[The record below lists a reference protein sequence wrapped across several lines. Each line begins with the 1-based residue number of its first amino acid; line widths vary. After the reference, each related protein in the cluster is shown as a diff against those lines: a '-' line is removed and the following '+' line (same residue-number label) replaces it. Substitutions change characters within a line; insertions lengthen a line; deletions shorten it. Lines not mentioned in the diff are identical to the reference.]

1 MPNDLVHRT
10 STLKFINFL
19 CIGYLQDR
27 QCQQKVQ
34 ELQKLLEVAESC
46 HKQEIKVLRENYEK
60 KMGES
65 NLRFQS
71 ITHAVKVS
79 LAVIPHHHQ
88 SNFENLHKVPGI
100 HWEIELKMG

>member
-1 MPNDLVHRT
+1 MPNFLAYRT
-10 STLKFINFL
+10 STLKFINLL

-46 HKQEIKVLRENYEK
+46 RKQEIEVLRENYEK
-60 KMGES
+60 KMDES
-65 NLRFQS
+65 NLQFQS

-79 LAVIPHHHQ
+79 LAIIPHHHQ
-88 SNFENLHKVPGI
+88 I
-100 HWEIELKMG
+100 

>member
-1 MPNDLVHRT
+1 MTLDGFWVSSLSHVPNFLAYRT

-46 HKQEIKVLRENYEK
+46 RKQEIEVLRENYEK
-60 KMGES
+60 KMDES
-65 NLRFQS
+65 NLQFQS

-79 LAVIPHHHQ
+79 LAIIPHHHQ
-88 SNFENLHKVPGI
+88 I
-100 HWEIELKMG
+100 

>member
-46 HKQEIKVLRENYEK
+46 HKQEIKVLRETYEK

-79 LAVIPHHHQ
+79 LAVIYLTTINLNLRTCI
-88 SNFENLHKVPGI
+88 NFLEFIGK
-100 HWEIELKMG
+100 